1 MRNKQR
7 PHSIKRHL
15 TFSTVCVVG
24 VLMFVSWL
32 LVYSEARHE
41 INEVYDAR
49 LGQSAK
55 TLALSVMSWGDQPPD
70 NFTQSYTH
78 WLNAITAN
86 AKDDDTTTP
95 FGHPYEDNLFFQ
107 YRVSDALVAKSPNA
121 PAQWIGTSD
130 NPGFDMVTAAGEQ
143 WRTFLLVFTL
153 PDKRQASLL
162 VAEKEAI
169 RQELMT
175 EVSLT
180 IGLPQL
186 LLIPLLAVIVV
197 VLVSRAFRPLG
208 ELKETIAARSVD
220 NLDHIHVSQ
229 PTVELSP
236 LVKQINYLFSQLNNA
251 WVREKRLVSTAA
263 HELKTPLAVLRLNA
277 ENALSAT
284 TEAERDNDL
293 TNILNGI
300 DRTDRVIQQLLMLSR
315 VEQQKN
321 TEVTQVDIVPLL
333 REQIAALAPMALTQQ
348 QSIELE
354 GQESLWVKGH
364 PVMLSVL
371 FTNLIDNA
379 IRYAGKGA
387 SISVITS
394 HSANTVVVEVI
405 DSGYAISD
413 EIKSRIFDKFFR
425 GHTEKGDGAGLGMSI
440 VKDIV
445 EQHHAS
451 IMIQSPYFSDY
462 GNGFT
467 VTFPMVSERGNT

>member
-1 MRNKQR
+1 
-7 PHSIKRHL
+7 
-15 TFSTVCVVG
+15 
-24 VLMFVSWL
+24 MFVSWL

-70 NFTQSYTH
+70 NFTQSYTY

-107 YRVSDALVAKSPNA
+107 YRVNDALVGKSPNA

-405 DSGYAISD
+405 DSGDAISD

-467 VTFPMVSERGNT
+467 VTFPMV

>member
-1 MRNKQR
+1 
-7 PHSIKRHL
+7 
-15 TFSTVCVVG
+15 
-24 VLMFVSWL
+24 MFVSWL

-107 YRVSDALVAKSPNA
+107 YRVNDALVAKSPNA
-121 PAQWIGTSD
+121 PAQWIATSD

-293 TNILNGI
+293 TNILTGI

-405 DSGYAISD
+405 DSGDAISD

-467 VTFPMVSERGNT
+467 VTFPMV

>member
-86 AKDDDTTTP
+86 AKNDDTTTP

-107 YRVSDALVAKSPNA
+107 YRVNDALVAKSPNA
-121 PAQWIGTSD
+121 PAQWIATSD

-405 DSGYAISD
+405 DSGDAISD

-462 GNGFT
+462 GNGFK
-467 VTFPMVSERGNT
+467 VTFPMVSECGNT

>member
-1 MRNKQR
+1 
-7 PHSIKRHL
+7 
-15 TFSTVCVVG
+15 
-24 VLMFVSWL
+24 MFVSWL

-107 YRVSDALVAKSPNA
+107 YRVNDALVAKSPNA

-293 TNILNGI
+293 TNILTGI

-379 IRYAGKGA
+379 IRYAGKGT

-394 HSANTVVVEVI
+394 YSANTVVVEVI
-405 DSGYAISD
+405 DSGDAISD

-467 VTFPMVSERGNT
+467 VTFPMVSECGNT

>member
-1 MRNKQR
+1 
-7 PHSIKRHL
+7 
-15 TFSTVCVVG
+15 
-24 VLMFVSWL
+24 MFVSWL

-293 TNILNGI
+293 TNILTGI

-405 DSGYAISD
+405 DSGDAISD

>member
-1 MRNKQR
+1 
-7 PHSIKRHL
+7 
-15 TFSTVCVVG
+15 
-24 VLMFVSWL
+24 MFVSWL

>member
-1 MRNKQR
+1 
-7 PHSIKRHL
+7 
-15 TFSTVCVVG
+15 
-24 VLMFVSWL
+24 MFVSWL

-86 AKDDDTTTP
+86 AKNDDTTTP

-107 YRVSDALVAKSPNA
+107 YRVNDALVAKSPTA
-121 PAQWIGTSD
+121 PAQWIATSD

-405 DSGYAISD
+405 DSGDAISD

-467 VTFPMVSERGNT
+467 VTFPMVSECGNT

>member
-78 WLNAITAN
+78 WLNAITAI

-107 YRVSDALVAKSPNA
+107 YRVNDALVAKSPNA

-220 NLDHIHVSQ
+220 NLDHIHVAQ
-229 PTVELSP
+229 PTVELTP
-236 LVKQINYLFSQLNNA
+236 LVKQLNYLFSQLNNA

-277 ENALSAT
+277 ENALSAAT
-284 TEAERDNDL
+284 KADRDNDL
-293 TNILNGI
+293 TNILAGI

-321 TEVTQVDIVPLL
+321 TDTTHIDLVPLL

-354 GQESLWVKGH
+354 GRDPLWVKGH

-379 IRYAGKGA
+379 IRYAGEGA
-387 SISVITS
+387 SISVVTS
-394 HSANTVVVEVI
+394 CSANTVVVAVI
-405 DSGYAISD
+405 DSGDAIPD

-440 VKDIV
+440 VKDIA
-445 EQHHAS
+445 EQHQAS
-451 IMIQSPYFSDY
+451 IAIRSPYFSDH

-467 VTFPMVSERGNT
+467 VTFPIASVYESR

>member
-1 MRNKQR
+1 
-7 PHSIKRHL
+7 
-15 TFSTVCVVG
+15 
-24 VLMFVSWL
+24 MFVSWL

-107 YRVSDALVAKSPNA
+107 YRVNDALVAKSPNA
-121 PAQWIGTSD
+121 PAQWIATSD

-293 TNILNGI
+293 ANILTGI

-394 HSANTVVVEVI
+394 YSVNTVVVELI
-405 DSGYAISD
+405 DSGDAISD

-467 VTFPMVSERGNT
+467 VTFPMV

>member
-1 MRNKQR
+1 
-7 PHSIKRHL
+7 
-15 TFSTVCVVG
+15 
-24 VLMFVSWL
+24 MFVSWL

-107 YRVSDALVAKSPNA
+107 YRVNDALVAKSPNA

-284 TEAERDNDL
+284 TDAERDNDL
-293 TNILNGI
+293 TNILTGI

-387 SISVITS
+387 SISVIIS

-405 DSGYAISD
+405 DSGDAISD

-467 VTFPMVSERGNT
+467 VTFPMV

>member
-86 AKDDDTTTP
+86 AKNDDTTTP

-107 YRVSDALVAKSPNA
+107 YRVNDALVAKSPTA
-121 PAQWIGTSD
+121 PAQWIATSD

-405 DSGYAISD
+405 DSGDAISD

-467 VTFPMVSERGNT
+467 VTFPMVSECGNT

>member
-107 YRVSDALVAKSPNA
+107 YRVNDALVAKSPNA

-405 DSGYAISD
+405 DSGDAISD

-467 VTFPMVSERGNT
+467 VTFPMVSECGNT

>member
-107 YRVSDALVAKSPNA
+107 YRVNDALVAKSPNA

-284 TEAERDNDL
+284 TDAERDNDL
-293 TNILNGI
+293 TNILTGI

-387 SISVITS
+387 SISVIIS

-405 DSGYAISD
+405 DSGDAISD

-467 VTFPMVSERGNT
+467 VTFPMV

>member
-107 YRVSDALVAKSPNA
+107 YRVNDALVAKSPNA

-284 TEAERDNDL
+284 TDAERDNDL
-293 TNILNGI
+293 TNILTGI

-354 GQESLWVKGH
+354 GRESLWVKGH
-364 PVMLSVL
+364 PIMLSVL

-387 SISVITS
+387 SISVIIS

-405 DSGYAISD
+405 DSGDAISD

-467 VTFPMVSERGNT
+467 VTFPMV

>member
-293 TNILNGI
+293 TNILTGI

-405 DSGYAISD
+405 DSGDAISD

>member
-1 MRNKQR
+1 
-7 PHSIKRHL
+7 
-15 TFSTVCVVG
+15 
-24 VLMFVSWL
+24 MFVSWL

-86 AKDDDTTTP
+86 AKNDDTTTP

-107 YRVSDALVAKSPNA
+107 YRVNDALVAKSPNA
-121 PAQWIGTSD
+121 PAQWIATSD

-405 DSGYAISD
+405 DSGDAISD

-462 GNGFT
+462 GNGFK
-467 VTFPMVSERGNT
+467 VTFPMVSECGNT